1 MDALQTYEV
10 IKSYLLE
17 KKFATTDE
25 ESNTIILNME
35 ESWFQQ
41 ITEEASDA
49 MKDRRM
55 ERGGVGGNVDYRRPA
70 KNVAMGGGKKKP
82 KYDGMSALEK
92 VKANI
97 EKQYGKGAIYTKKKD
112 KK

>member
-25 ESNTIILNME
+25 EANAIILNME

-41 ITEEASDA
+41 INEEET
-49 MKDRRM
+49 DRLRDQRM
-55 ERGGVGGNVDYRRPA
+55 ERGGVGGNQRYDKAPKA
-70 KNVAMGGGKKKP
+70 SNTAGKKK
-82 KYDGMSALEK
+82 KYDGMSAMDK
-92 VKANI
+92 VKADI
-97 EKQYGKGAIYTKKKD
+97 EKKYGKGAIYTKKKED